1 MTASELESLITLF
14 RERGQLENP
23 TVAEMRERF
32 GTLADLLPTPTDAII
47 STLSV
52 GAVPAEFV
60 QTDDWD
66 QATTV
71 LYLHGGGYVIGS
83 PATHRT
89 LAYNLAAASAARI
102 LLIDYRLAPEHPFPA
117 PVDDAVSAYTW
128 LLEQGNRAEQIAIA
142 GDSAGGGLT
151 IAALVEIRDRGL
163 PLPAAAVSI
172 SPWVDLE
179 CAGESMISK
188 ADVDP
193 MVQRDGILWF
203 AAHYLN
209 SAAPKSPLASPLYA
223 ELGGLPPTLVQVGT
237 AETLLDDAVRLT
249 AALEKAGVAVT
260 YREWPDMIHVWH
272 LFAPMLS
279 EGREAI
285 VEAGAFIRQLTGS

>member
-32 GTLADLLPTPTDAII
+32 GALADLLPTPADVTI

-117 PVDDAVSAYTW
+117 PVDDAVSAYAW
-128 LLEQGNRAEQIAIA
+128 LLEQGNHAEQIAIA

-209 SAAPKSPLASPLYA
+209 GAAPKSPLASPLYA

-285 VEAGAFIRQLTGS
+285 VEAGAFVRQITGS